1 MRGRQ
6 PVQSS
11 EINYHIDHVLVAKI
25 EVMCVMNQSWKGF
38 WCVVIVRET
47 ESSVAQPAR
56 QRALCEESVSKQ
68 KILCDATRE
77 GILRAWEASRYRRGD
92 PLFRQP
98 STLSLRR
105 GCLFP
110 WRTQPCMDPIFEPSL
125 LLPASAHHP
134 GGHRPPSLPPPES

>member
-47 ESSVAQPAR
+47 ESSVAQPVH

-68 KILCDATRE
+68 KVLCDAARE
-77 GILRAWEASRYRRGD
+77 GICEGLGG
-92 PLFRQP
+92 
-98 STLSLRR
+98 LSLPSW
-105 GCLFP
+105 GSVISP
-110 WRTQPCMDPIFEPSL
+110 AQHFES
-125 LLPASAHHP
+125 PA
-134 GGHRPPSLPPPES
+134 GTSLPLVHAALHGSNF